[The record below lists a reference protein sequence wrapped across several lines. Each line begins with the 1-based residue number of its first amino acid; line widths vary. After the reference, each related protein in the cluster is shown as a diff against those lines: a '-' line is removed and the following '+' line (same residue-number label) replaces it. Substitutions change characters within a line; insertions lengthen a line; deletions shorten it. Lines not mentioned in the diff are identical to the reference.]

1 MKRTLIIILLI
12 LSVSSI
18 AQSYASQID
27 GVFNTNLGDD
37 GYIDW
42 NSNLDAGL
50 GQVIQLSDGNILHY
64 GSYLVNQSG
73 TGCARYESWAAVFK
87 TDPEGT
93 LDLGFG
99 TTSPGSFVFA
109 QDERSFFVAGAE
121 DSDGAIY
128 LLGASQDIV
137 QSDRDDGYSCSYP
150 IQRAFIVKLAS
161 NGTLDSTFD
170 DDGFRDLDVDEGSGY
185 LSNILLLDNETILIS
200 FHEGEEFDL
209 LSLNMDGSINANFG
223 NNGATKLLK
232 SNMRVFEAIQI
243 DSTIVLF
250 GDKYNPDDD
259 GVNRWAISSIDLL
272 GNELDT
278 FRGLRNYEYS
288 SGRKEGIYV
297 LPQYSNS
304 YIYVVGGVLAG
315 TTYEIEAI
323 RVSPNGEKDLNYGGY
338 LRSQLL
344 AIGVEPCS
352 YCSGDF
358 SVDSYGRV
366 LVSMGTETSVDN
378 QRQSVLVRLDQDGLL
393 DLSFGDNGKIWIN
406 YDYQAGVLEVEP
418 NEFMV
423 YGTQY
428 SSSNCVPGVCGL
440 YKLFLSQ
447 FDQLPKN
454 VNPSIGRLSSGVG
467 EINFA
472 LSNIDTES
480 TYSVSANFGQVTFD
494 TATGIGKIDG
504 LGDASRAVNVVV
516 RSTRSG
522 FGEGKVRFRAQSVDS
537 EVLRIQL
544 EKAAEKEREVEKSA
558 ARVEILQRLSGSQ
571 EIDLQTFYKA
581 SIAGV
586 TPENLKLIQKEIS
599 ELPIDSRTDI
609 NAIIALA
616 RKFEVVD
623 KVASNQKI
631 YSGMLQEVGL
641 IPRDSENKASLTAV
655 LRKLPASERSSYLAI
670 KQAIDAQMTEIKT
683 RKQRLSE
690 VLASIAA
697 RRQS

>member
-1 MKRTLIIILLI
+1 
-12 LSVSSI
+12 
-18 AQSYASQID
+18 
-27 GVFNTNLGDD
+27 
-37 GYIDW
+37 
-42 NSNLDAGL
+42 
-50 GQVIQLSDGNILHY
+50 
-64 GSYLVNQSG
+64 
-73 TGCARYESWAAVFK
+73 
-87 TDPEGT
+87 
-93 LDLGFG
+93 
-99 TTSPGSFVFA
+99 
-109 QDERSFFVAGAE
+109 
-121 DSDGAIY
+121 
-128 LLGASQDIV
+128 
-137 QSDRDDGYSCSYP
+137 
-150 IQRAFIVKLAS
+150 
-161 NGTLDSTFD
+161 
-170 DDGFRDLDVDEGSGY
+170 
-185 LSNILLLDNETILIS
+185 
-200 FHEGEEFDL
+200 
-209 LSLNMDGSINANFG
+209 
-223 NNGATKLLK
+223 
-232 SNMRVFEAIQI
+232 
-243 DSTIVLF
+243 
-250 GDKYNPDDD
+250 
-259 GVNRWAISSIDLL
+259 
-272 GNELDT
+272 
-278 FRGLRNYEYS
+278 
-288 SGRKEGIYV
+288 
-297 LPQYSNS
+297 
-304 YIYVVGGVLAG
+304 
-315 TTYEIEAI
+315 
-323 RVSPNGEKDLNYGGY
+323 
-338 LRSQLL
+338 
-344 AIGVEPCS
+344 
-352 YCSGDF
+352 
-358 SVDSYGRV
+358 
-366 LVSMGTETSVDN
+366 
-378 QRQSVLVRLDQDGLL
+378 
-393 DLSFGDNGKIWIN
+393 
-406 YDYQAGVLEVEP
+406 
-418 NEFMV
+418 
-423 YGTQY
+423 
-428 SSSNCVPGVCGL
+428 VPGVCGL

-454 VNPSIGRLSSGVG
+454 VNPSVGRLSSGVG

-480 TYSVSANFGQVTFD
+480 TYSVTASLGQVTFD
-494 TATGIGKIDG
+494 TLTGIGKIGG
-504 LGDASRAVNVVV
+504 LGDASRDVNVVV

-537 EVLRIQL
+537 EALRIQL